1 MTKTTSLLMK
11 KNLTL
16 VTLLFSSS
24 LLFLSGCTDPKTLPS
39 SMTGSFVRVEPAFF
53 GPQRANLEI
62 TPTGMTART
71 AGHGME
77 MNINGNGPFSGSGQ
91 TAFTDS
97 VNVSVLFKS
106 VSCKDSTCRFVGTE
120 RCEGTI
126 SRDAQGDVTVVTAA
140 SCPSM
145 MSGKWLGPAS
155 AQRSALPPV

>member
-1 MTKTTSLLMK
+1 MTTTTTSLQKLP
-11 KNLTL
+11 LL
-16 VTLLFSSS
+16 VLAPLLLLAAS
-24 LLFLSGCTDPKTLPS
+24 LLLACTDAKTLPS

-71 AGHGME
+71 AGHKME
-77 MNINGNGPFSGSGQ
+77 MNVNGNGPFGGGGQ

-97 VNVSVLFKS
+97 VNVSILFKS
-106 VSCKDSTCRFVGTE
+106 VSCKESTCRFVGTE

-126 SRDAQGDVTVVTAA
+126 SRDAQGDVTVVTAG

-145 MSGKWLGPAS
+145 VSGKWLGPAS
-155 AQRSALPPV
+155 AQRSAL

>member
-1 MTKTTSLLMK
+1 MTKTTNLLK
-11 KNLTL
+11 K
-16 VTLLFSSS
+16 TLLLSIACS
-24 LLFLSGCTDPKTLPS
+24 LFLLLCMSGCSESKTLPP

-62 TPTGMTART
+62 TPTGITART

-91 TAFTDS
+91 GAFTDS

-126 SRDAQGDVTVVTAA
+126 SRDAQGDVTIVTAA

-145 MSGKWLGPAS
+145 MSGKWLGPSS
-155 AQRSALPPV
+155 AQRTALPPV